1 MTGYTNVYFVRYM
14 EQNNTKL
21 HTVDDTIS
29 QSEAAK
35 ILGLSGFRAVSKLIK
50 KGHLKAYKKK
60 WSNNHVVLREDVLAL
75 KVVEEAS

>member
-1 MTGYTNVYFVRYM
+1 M
-14 EQNNTKL
+14 EQDNTKTQ

-60 WSNNHVVLREDVLAL
+60 WSNNHVVLRDDVLAL